1 MPMHSSA
8 ASSEP
13 VPPRDSRREAVRG
26 FKRRLI
32 QDAAKR
38 IFAEQGI
45 EAASMRE
52 IALAAGYSTGLIYA
66 YFETKEELYAEI
78 LRDSLDALHEA
89 LVEATSGRSSQRAVA
104 GLKALWSF
112 YASRPADFDLGFY
125 LHGGARP
132 AGLTR
137 ALDHELNAKLDRVM
151 IHIGDCLVADGLA
164 TPKKAHHQAVL
175 HATSLF
181 GLLLMTRTGRIRSVR
196 EEPETVLASF
206 LRAVAS
212 PAAR

>member
-1 MPMHSSA
+1 MPTRPA
-8 ASSEP
+8 AAP
-13 VPPRDSRREAVRG
+13 ADRAAPRDSRRTAVRE

-89 LVEATSGRSSQRAVA
+89 LVEATAGRSSQRAVA
-104 GLKALWSF
+104 GLRALWSF

-137 ALDHELNAKLDRVM
+137 ALDHELNARLDRVM
-151 IHIGDCLVADGLA
+151 IHIGDCLVADGLS

-181 GLLLMTRTGRIRSVR
+181 GLLLMTRTGRLRSVR
-196 EEPETVLASF
+196 EEPEAVLASF
-206 LRAVAS
+206 LRAVT
-212 PAAR
+212 PAATR

>member
-1 MPMHSSA
+1 MPA
-8 ASSEP
+8 KVAP
-13 VPPRDSRREAVRG
+13 LVQAPLPRDSRRTAVRE

-32 QDAAKR
+32 QDAAKK
-38 IFAEQGI
+38 IFADHGI

-78 LRDSLDALHEA
+78 LRDSLEA
-89 LVEATSGRSSQRAVA
+89 LYESVVAASRSRTAQRAVA
-104 GLKALWSF
+104 ALRGLWNF
-112 YASRPADFDLGFY
+112 YAQRPADFDLGFY

-137 ALDHELNAKLDRVM
+137 DLDHELNVLLDRVM
-151 IHIGDCLVADGLA
+151 SHIGECLVSDGLV
-164 TPKKAHHQAVL
+164 TPKRAHHQAVM

-181 GLLLMTRTGRIRSVR
+181 GLLLMTRTGRLKSVK
-196 EEPETVLASF
+196 EEPEVVLASF
-206 LRAVAS
+206 LRAVTQKTS
-212 PAAR
+212 K